1 MFRTGWGG
9 EQGCDPLVMSA
20 TGEAVGVDR
29 PVCQRG
35 GSFSVS
41 YRDKHEENHRPL
53 FHKVR
58 CFCFSLGSWRPG
70 WSQTTPPC
78 PLWACQ
84 ASLHPSQLLVSL
96 SPGPCDQGEQ
106 QAALRLQRSFRGS
119 HPRGGPQCRGAPA
132 GEGGPCWEVGLGG
145 TSRWSPKEGEPA
157 RQSLVEGVPVE
168 GEAAGFGNGSR
179 QSWDPC

>member
-70 WSQTTPPC
+70 WSQTPPLVPFGPVR
-78 PLWACQ
+78 PLCLPPSSWFPSPQGPVIKVNSKQRYASNAVSEALIREVARNVGVPLQVRVGPAGRRDWGAQ
-84 ASLHPSQLLVSL
+84 AD
-96 SPGPCDQGEQ
+96 GP
-106 QAALRLQRSFRGS
+106 LRRGS
-119 HPRGGPQCRGAPA
+119 
-132 GEGGPCWEVGLGG
+132 LLD
-145 TSRWSPKEGEPA
+145 
-157 RQSLVEGVPVE
+157 SL
-168 GEAAGFGNGSR
+168 
-179 QSWDPC
+179 